1 MSTLP
6 LEALKGVINL
16 YDIITYPVY
25 YLTQQPWK
33 KVAKM
38 NAVRAVQEDPSDP
51 YSPWIRVGKAPTC
64 LAEGCETIDELL
76 RKCIKTY
83 YNRNA
88 FGYRKILKEEKVI
101 QNDGRTF
108 YKRALEP
115 KYTWLTYGE
124 IDKRIDDI
132 MRGILINGI
141 KPGDRVVIFMETRM
155 EWMLFAQ
162 ALYRMGATLATVYA
176 TLGDEGVIHVIE
188 EVQSTHLLTSSDL
201 LSKVKSI
208 RHRLSKLKTVI
219 YCEDSIHPEPMT
231 SYGLHEVDLQLVR
244 FDHLEYQGSQAD
256 ASLKGIPPKG
266 DDIALIMY
274 TSGSTGVP
282 KGVSAY
288 HKNTI
293 AACMSLYT
301 VLSQIDVRD
310 GDYSISYLP
319 LAHNLEFTTEHL
331 NFCLGSGIG
340 FASPLTL
347 TDQSLGLLP
356 GSIGDISILKPGAL
370 ITVPLILDRIRKA
383 VLEKIEKKGPFA
395 RDLFNFCLEYKLNWQ
410 KRGFKTPIM
419 DKLVFGKIAG
429 GFGGQIRGI
438 FSGGAP
444 LPASVH
450 SFAASTLNAV
460 MMQGYGLTETTAIG
474 TLMDMDD
481 FSTGKVGAPLFGCK
495 IRLVDWDE
503 GGYRVTDE
511 PRSRGEIVIGGPCL
525 AAGYFNQPEQTAEVF
540 KVEDG
545 YRWFYTGDIGEFY
558 PDGKHVLKPEARA
571 SESEKVCVTL
581 SAPMTNV
588 LAPSLSFTLTFFPSL
603 SL

>member
-1 MSTLP
+1 MATITF
-6 LEALKGVINL
+6 EVVKGIISL
-16 YDIITYPVY
+16 YDIVTYPVY
-25 YLTQQPWK
+25 FITQQPWK
-33 KVAKM
+33 KTRAM
-38 NAVRAVQEDPSDP
+38 HAVRAVQENPEDP
-51 YSPWIRVGKAPTC
+51 YSPWVRIGKAPVC
-64 LAEGCETIDELL
+64 LAEGCETIDEMM

-88 FGYRKILKEEKVI
+88 FGYRRILAEEKVV
-101 QNDGRTF
+101 QNDGRVF
-108 YKRALEP
+108 YKRSLEP
-115 KYTWLTYGE
+115 KYTWFTYGE
-124 IDKRIDDI
+124 VDKRIDNI
-132 MRGILINGI
+132 MRGILLNGI

-176 TLGDEGVIHVIE
+176 TLGDEGVIHVIQ

-201 LSKVKSI
+201 LPKVKSI
-208 RHRLSKLKTVI
+208 RSRLDKLKTVI
-219 YCEDSIHPEPMT
+219 YCEDSIHPQPIQ
-231 SYGLHEVDLQLVR
+231 SYAFHTVDLQLVR
-244 FDHLEYQGSQAD
+244 FDDLEYQGSQAD
-256 ASLKGIPPKG
+256 VNLKGVPPKG

-293 AACMSLYT
+293 EACKSLYT
-301 VLSQIDVRD
+301 VLSQINVQE
-310 GDYSISYLP
+310 GDYSIGYLP

-340 FASPLTL
+340 FSSPLTL

-370 ITVPLILDRIRKA
+370 VTVPLVLDRIRKA
-383 VLEKIEKKGPFA
+383 VLEKIEKKGPLA
-395 RDLFNFCLEYKLNWQ
+395 KQLFNYCVQYKTDWQ
-410 KRGFKTPIM
+410 RRGFTTPLL
-419 DKLVFGKIAG
+419 DKLVFSKIAS
-429 GFGGQIRGI
+429 GFGGQIRGV

-450 SFAASTLNAV
+450 TFAASALNAV

-474 TLMDMDD
+474 TLMDLDD
-481 FSTGKVGAPLFGCK
+481 YSTGKVGAPLFGCK
-495 IRLVDWDE
+495 MRLVDWEE
-503 GGYRVTDE
+503 GGYRVTDK

-525 AAGYFNQPEQTAEVF
+525 AAGYFNQPAQTAEVF
-540 KVEDG
+540 KEENG

-558 PDGKHVLKPEARA
+558 PDGKYTGH
-571 SESEKVCVTL
+571 
-581 SAPMTNV
+581 MTGGQRH
-588 LAPSLSFTLTFFPSL
+588 SHTGE
-603 SL
+603 